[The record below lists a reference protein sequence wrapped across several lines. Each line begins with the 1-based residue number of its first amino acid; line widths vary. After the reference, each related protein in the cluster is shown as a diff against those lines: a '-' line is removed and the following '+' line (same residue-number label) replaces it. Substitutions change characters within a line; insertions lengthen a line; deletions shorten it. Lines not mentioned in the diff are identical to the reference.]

1 MKTNMEA
8 ALELLDLGWS
18 IIPCKPDTKR
28 PRIKWKQYQDALPT
42 YEEVEQWWTDFP
54 DDPIALITGALSGV
68 VVVDCDNEEA
78 LHAAFDAGMK
88 SAFKVKTKRGH
99 HLYFQHPKDGVRRGP
114 RAGVNSR
121 GADWP
126 RINGLDFRGDGSYAL
141 CPPSNNYSWDIPQGF
156 DLDPDE
162 FPVWQD
168 WSPKIKSEGEGFSFS
183 DLDLSDVVA
192 RNPDEFISEWDRT
205 AKYVRETYPNT
216 LKIPTGVGNGRNER
230 VMKYISEQI
239 MEGNFGP
246 ELRVRGYAFM
256 NEFFEEQLPTAEFEA
271 TCRSM
276 EQSEK
281 RNHPDRFSDDGEYIH
296 KKKIEEEQRE
306 LNGEGRARKLIMMSD
321 AEEMIEKSSARQ
333 YLIEPWLPPASITQV
348 YGYSGHGKS
357 MFVQNAMAAL
367 ASGKKYFGP
376 FEVMKPSKVLYLDFE
391 MGMSTIARR
400 LLEMRQMHGD
410 AQDRLQIWT
419 PFVDNMEMNLRTKEG
434 LVELQGWVDAVKPDV
449 VVVDTLRTAYP
460 GLMENSADEW
470 SKVNQLAV
478 RLRNAGYAVILVHHS
493 NKPSE
498 SGVGREAGS
507 TNQLTVLETQIR
519 VTQVYQDEDTA
530 RQNAAIH
537 DDSYERPVWPSLS
550 AKLAPDFSLYMVM
563 EVRYGKVREWSE
575 AHDRVQWIGFAQNN
589 RTDERCVVSSQST
602 KQRAKSMALEGKDIE
617 EISRILQR
625 PNRQLR
631 EWLELD

>member
-357 MFVQNAMAAL
+357 M
-367 ASGKKYFGP
+367 K
-376 FEVMKPSKVLYLDFE
+376 
-391 MGMSTIARR
+391 
-400 LLEMRQMHGD
+400 
-410 AQDRLQIWT
+410 
-419 PFVDNMEMNLRTKEG
+419 
-434 LVELQGWVDAVKPDV
+434 
-449 VVVDTLRTAYP
+449 
-460 GLMENSADEW
+460 NSA
-470 SKVNQLAV
+470 
-478 RLRNAGYAVILVHHS
+478 
-493 NKPSE
+493 
-498 SGVGREAGS
+498 
-507 TNQLTVLETQIR
+507 
-519 VTQVYQDEDTA
+519 
-530 RQNAAIH
+530 
-537 DDSYERPVWPSLS
+537 
-550 AKLAPDFSLYMVM
+550 F
-563 EVRYGKVREWSE
+563 
-575 AHDRVQWIGFAQNN
+575 GFPT
-589 RTDERCVVSSQST
+589 RW
-602 KQRAKSMALEGKDIE
+602 KS
-617 EISRILQR
+617 
-625 PNRQLR
+625 
-631 EWLELD
+631 